1 MTEITYKYLS
11 TEDEVQQ
18 VYKLMAIPA
27 IYKFTGPPL
36 VPPAI
41 RNGAKK
47 LHFIVAKSGDR
58 VVGFINFNKNKDGY
72 SVVHYRVTH
81 PDYQR
86 MGIALGLTRYVPP
99 PYFAKCKLDNLPI
112 QALYRK
118 LGMVCVGVE
127 TRQNKKGK
135 IYKVLHYKS
144 K

>member
-99 PYFAKCKLDNLPI
+99 PLLCEMQVRQPADTSVVQKAGNGMCWRGDKTKQKRENL
-112 QALYRK
+112 
-118 LGMVCVGVE
+118 
-127 TRQNKKGK
+127 
-135 IYKVLHYKS
+135 
-144 K
+144 